1 MVHRLSNEPGPPAWQ
16 VRILPLNQPE
26 LSDAGQKNTTK
37 TIIRLQNEMIPL
49 TEKHNLYHCKLSSSL
64 WIWTWH
70 GMFSPVEIKLNRL
83 SPRSYGST
91 SFSLVLLKI
100 ANTICSHCCGPNH
113 PIGWWAL
120 QQMWA
125 SCDHREKAA
134 MKYVSFLPRRS
145 PS

>member
-1 MVHRLSNEPGPPAWQ
+1 MVHHHGKEPGPPAWQ
-16 VRILPLNQPE
+16 DSTTEPTRTIRCSAKKP
-26 LSDAGQKNTTK
+26 TTK
-37 TIIRLQNEMIPL
+37 TIMWLQTKMIPL
-49 TEKHNLYHCKLSSSL
+49 TGEKHNLYHCKLSSSL

-83 SPRSYGST
+83 SPISYGST

-125 SCDHREKAA
+125 SCDHREKVA